1 MLYKLDE
8 PSDYFYLIIQG
19 KVTVHSGQEGFI
31 IELSSFN
38 YLGVEALLN
47 DRYSPDFTAEVT
59 KYARL
64 LKIKRLDYRNAI
76 SSNSNFNR

>member
-19 KVTVHSGQEGFI
+19 KVTVYSGQEGFI